1 MTIQPAVKQETL
13 KIAAGT
19 ALLACVMVLVFIL
32 VGHFDLSVLWGA
44 LLGVLCAVGN
54 FFLMALSVQQAAERM
69 NGAKVAPLPEDES
82 EEEPP
87 LSEEAKRARQRMQ
100 LSYTGRMLLLAGIA
114 IVAVLVPGINA
125 LAAILCLLFPRMVIF
140 AEGIL
145 MNRKPKKEA

>member
-1 MTIQPAVKQETL
+1 MTIQPAVKQETI
-13 KIAAGT
+13 KIAVGT
-19 ALLACVMVLVFIL
+19 AILACVMVLVFVL
-32 VGHFDLSVLWGA
+32 AGRFDISVIWGA
-44 LLGVLCAVGN
+44 LLGVASAVGN

-69 NGAKVAPLPEDES
+69 NGAQVAPLPEE
-82 EEEPP
+82 EGGEEPP
-87 LSEEAKRARQRMQ
+87 LSDEAKQARQRMQ

-125 LAAILCLLFPRMVIF
+125 LACILCLLFPRVVIF